1 MAQLRPVLR
10 SPMART
16 LYERLLRDRELQHF
30 DKSQWYHVD
39 LSRIENEDVRS
50 RFVQCE
56 LDGDTQAF
64 LDRSTEK
71 SGWLGTQILH
81 AVVRLFLGWFI
92 TKTSLNGFLGRG
104 SMFVFSRAQFL
115 GLLGFSEDASG
126 PIFSSLLDIGAGDG
140 NVTAVLAPYFRR
152 VDVTEVSPPMRRI
165 LQRRGYR
172 VLDAVSLTSESN
184 CTSSAPAGYDVVCCL
199 NVLDRCDAPL
209 ALLRS
214 LRSKLATPSGKL
226 VVAVV
231 VPLSQYVESGQS
243 GTVPAETLGV
253 SGTTLEEQVE
263 SLCRDVMEPA
273 GFALESWTRLPYL
286 CEGDLEQAYY
296 WLDDVVMVLRA
307 AGDTPS
313 S

>member
-1 MAQLRPVLR
+1 
-10 SPMART
+10 
-16 LYERLLRDRELQHF
+16 
-30 DKSQWYHVD
+30 
-39 LSRIENEDVRS
+39 
-50 RFVQCE
+50 
-56 LDGDTQAF
+56 
-64 LDRSTEK
+64 
-71 SGWLGTQILH
+71 
-81 AVVRLFLGWFI
+81 
-92 TKTSLNGFLGRG
+92 
-104 SMFVFSRAQFL
+104 MFVFSRAQFL
-115 GLLGFSEDASG
+115 SLLGLSEDASG

-140 NVTAVLAPYFRR
+140 NVTAVLAPYFHR

-184 CTSSAPAGYDVVCCL
+184 CASSAPGVYDVVCCL

-296 WLDDVVMVLRA
+296 WLDDVVVVLRA
-307 AGDTPS
+307 AGGTLS